1 MDPRVHHETPG
12 PPELEREAAEIR
24 VRIRIEPDLFRG
36 QLAVEPPPFRVG
48 GVGTR
53 KFPKLRNS
61 VQLLRNGDLH
71 VMAGNAFM
79 MGQRFQFV
87 SWIVLHVA
95 QVHIKHAGARSI
107 WRWLLIKSFAGRLL
121 SKTF

>member
-1 MDPRVHHETPG
+1 MDSGVYDQTPG
-12 PPELEREAAEIR
+12 SPELEREAAAIGI
-24 VRIRIEPDLFRG
+24 RIRIEPDLFRD
-36 QLAVEPPPFRVG
+36 QLAVETPAFRVG

-71 VMAGNAFM
+71 VMARNAFM
-79 MGQRFQFV
+79 IGQRFQCV

-95 QVHIKHAGARSI
+95 QVHIKHSGARSVR
-107 WRWLLIKSFAGRLL
+107 RWLLIKSFAGRLF
-121 SKTF
+121 S